1 MRFTS
6 PPDDDRAVSPVI
18 GVILMVAITVILAT
32 MVGSVFLDFAGQISE
47 QPPQA
52 AFEYEFDD
60 EEDEV
65 TVTHASGEQIDSS
78 SLRILVDGTEAYPD
92 EEGEYEVDNIDDTVE
107 AGDSF
112 DITYD
117 GGGDR
122 PEASIRIVWE
132 NPATDSANT
141 LDSREWPGE

>member
-6 PPDDDRAVSPVI
+6 PDDDRAVSPVI

-52 AFEYEFDD
+52 AFEYKFDD
-60 EEDEV
+60 EENEV

-92 EEGEYEVDNIDDTVE
+92 EEGEYEVDE
-107 AGDSF
+107 FSSLRAGDSI

-117 GGGDR
+117 GEGDR